1 MENNQ
6 VKQIEKLESVYS
18 QIKDFV
24 DLVVQSIDAL
34 TNKDDPE
41 YSLEFTDK
49 TYFQLLTTEKQIES
63 VIPFIELSSVL
74 DDTNKEKYKR
84 LYGDLLED
92 IKDKMKKISNNI
104 SDKLRIIIDEAAKP
118 EGDISGGGKRKR
130 KSNTKRKRKNY
141 KRRRTNKRKSKAK
154 RKSKRK

>member
-24 DLVVQSIDAL
+24 DLVVQSMDAL

-49 TYFQLLTTEKQIES
+49 TYFQLLSTEKQIES

-92 IKDKMKKISNNI
+92 IKDNMKKISNNI

-130 KSNTKRKRKNY
+130 KSKTKRKSH

>member
-18 QIKDFV
+18 QIKNFV
-24 DLVVQSIDAL
+24 DLVDQSMDAL
-34 TNKDDPE
+34 TNKGNPG
-41 YSLEFTDK
+41 YSPLFTDK
-49 TYFQLLTTEKQIES
+49 TYFELLTTEKQIES
-63 VIPFIELSSVL
+63 VIPFIEISSVL

-84 LYGDLLED
+84 QYGDLLED
-92 IKDKMKKISNNI
+92 IRDKMKKISNNI
-104 SDKLRIIIDEAAKP
+104 SNELRIIIDEATKP

-130 KSNTKRKRKNY
+130 KSNTKTTRKNH

>member
-18 QIKDFV
+18 QIKNFV
-24 DLVVQSIDAL
+24 DLVDQSMDVL

-49 TYFQLLTTEKQIES
+49 TYFQLLSTEKQIES

-118 EGDISGGGKRKR
+118 EGDISGGGRRKR
-130 KSNTKRKRKNY
+130 KSKTKRKSH

>member
-1 MENNQ
+1 MENIQ

-24 DLVVQSIDAL
+24 DLVVQSMDAL
-34 TNKDDPE
+34 TNKGDSE

-49 TYFQLLTTEKQIES
+49 TYFQLLSTEKQIES

-92 IKDKMKKISNNI
+92 IKDNMKKISNNI

-130 KSNTKRKRKNY
+130 KSKTKRKSH

>member
-1 MENNQ
+1 MENIQ

-24 DLVVQSIDAL
+24 DLVVQSMDAL

-49 TYFQLLTTEKQIES
+49 TYFQLLSTEKQIES

-92 IKDKMKKISNNI
+92 IKDNMKKISNNI

-130 KSNTKRKRKNY
+130 KSKTKRKSH

-154 RKSKRK
+154 RKNKRK